1 MLVWDK
7 IIYFF
12 YINSLEYRCIYRQK
26 KRLYMDYMDYGYNCW
41 GIAVTDCSDWFFS
54 FNGLENSS
62 CQHLAHS
69 EETLSNLQ
77 PYQGKNAININNSKN
92 LTISH
97 VSSKFFHNLMNFFI
111 CKMHSMSVDFSC
123 NDSWWKIREKKKK
136 KHTDLTWFGR
146 LPTSMGT
153 GKKTFTISQ
162 IRVT

>member
-1 MLVWDK
+1 MISYYHKFD
-7 IIYFF
+7 IHFQDP
-12 YINSLEYRCIYRQK
+12 NSLPAPKPSFSTTTKNNVQAMLATPSSNINDSWF
-26 KRLYMDYMDYGYNCW
+26 LDTS
-41 GIAVTDCSDWFFS
+41 VT
-54 FNGLENSS
+54 
-62 CQHLAHS
+62 HYLAHN

-111 CKMHSMSVDFSC
+111 CKMHFMSVDFLC
-123 NDSWWKIREKKKK
+123 NNSWWKISEKWKE

-146 LPTSMGT
+146 LPTSMGI